1 MIKHAGNY
9 RWSSY
14 CQYISMYQD
23 LNTNIDAKLI
33 RAYLSKQEDFEEYM
47 NALNDDEC
55 LELKPVKKYA
65 DVVLKKILLCRVR

>member
-33 RAYLSKQEDFEEYM
+33 RAYLSKKEDFEEYM
-47 NALNDDEC
+47 SVLNDDEC
-55 LELKPVKKYA
+55 LELKPVKNIQIKY
-65 DVVLKKILLCRVR
+65 